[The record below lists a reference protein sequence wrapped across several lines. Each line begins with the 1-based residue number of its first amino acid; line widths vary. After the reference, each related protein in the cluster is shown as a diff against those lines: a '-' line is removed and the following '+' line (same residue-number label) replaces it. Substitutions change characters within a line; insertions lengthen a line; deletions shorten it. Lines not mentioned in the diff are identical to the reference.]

1 MTATVGAHHVC
12 VAVGRELGV
21 AAPLNEAVD
30 AILKLYRMGKP
41 ASDQSTMED
50 KVPIPVIAVT

>member
-41 ASDQSTMED
+41 ALRSVDD
-50 KVPIPVIAVT
+50 GR